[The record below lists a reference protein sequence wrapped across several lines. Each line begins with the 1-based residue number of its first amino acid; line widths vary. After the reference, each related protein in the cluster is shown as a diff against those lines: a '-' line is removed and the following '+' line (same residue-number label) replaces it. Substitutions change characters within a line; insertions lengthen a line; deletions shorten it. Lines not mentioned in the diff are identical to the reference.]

1 LAVVALLSGALAFV
15 LRRWVFPTA
24 SWWPLLMIT
33 LLGIALLLFVW
44 QRRSGAD

>member
-1 LAVVALLSGALAFV
+1 MVALLSGTLTLV

-33 LLGIALLLFVW
+33 VLGIALLLFVW
-44 QRRSGAD
+44 QRRSGAG

>member
-1 LAVVALLSGALAFV
+1 MVALLSGTLAFA

-33 LLGIALLLFVW
+33 VLAIVLLLFLR